1 VRFSGLAPVSAI
13 DRESE
18 LKTPAFS
25 RKILNNLLHLNQ
37 IKKMQSFSNKEGAV
51 IIENLITVIQA
62 NKQYLS
68 DIDGLIGDGDH
79 GINMNKGFTMC
90 REELEKNPGDLA
102 YSAKVLSKILMM
114 KIGGSMGPLYGKMF
128 RGFATELEGED
139 EIGIEDFGNALNGML
154 TAIQSISPA
163 QPGDKTLIDT
173 LHPAVM
179 AYKKAADEGKSFTE
193 ALDEMRKAAIL
204 GRDSTKDMVAKLGRA
219 SRLGERS
226 RGVLDA
232 GATSCCLILE
242 TMAGSIKEL
251 IK

>member
-1 VRFSGLAPVSAI
+1 M
-13 DRESE
+13 
-18 LKTPAFS
+18 
-25 RKILNNLLHLNQ
+25 Q
-37 IKKMQSFSNKEGAV
+37 IFSNIEGAV
-51 IIENLITVIQA
+51 IIDKLITVIQE

-90 REELEKNPGDLA
+90 RGELEKNPGDLA
-102 YSAKVLSKILMM
+102 HSAKILSKILMM

-128 RGFATELEGED
+128 KGFASALEGIET
-139 EIGIEDFGNALNGML
+139 IGKHDFGVALMAML

-163 QPGDKTLIDT
+163 KPGDKTLIDT

-179 AYKKAADEGKSFTE
+179 AYQKAVNDEKNFSE
-193 ALDEMRKAAIL
+193 ALVEMKIAAIA
-204 GRDSTKDMVAKLGRA
+204 GRDSTKEMIAKIGRS

-242 TMAGSIKEL
+242 TIAGSIKEIL
-251 IK
+251 K

>member
-1 VRFSGLAPVSAI
+1 M
-13 DRESE
+13 
-18 LKTPAFS
+18 KT
-25 RKILNNLLHLNQ
+25 
-37 IKKMQSFSNKEGAV
+37 FSNKAGA
-51 IIENLITVIQA
+51 IIIDKMILVIQQ

-79 GINMNKGFTMC
+79 GINMNKGFSMC
-90 REELEKNPGDLA
+90 REELDKNPGDLA
-102 YSAKVLSKILMM
+102 HSAKVLSKVLIM

-128 RGFATELEGED
+128 KGFATELEGIEA
-139 EIGIEDFGNALNGML
+139 IGTEEFGNALHAML
-154 TAIQSISPA
+154 SAVQSISPA

-179 AYKKAADEGKSFTE
+179 AYKKAADEGKNFAD
-193 ALDEMRKAAIL
+193 ALVEMKSAAIA
-204 GRDSTKDMVAKLGRA
+204 GRDSTKDMAAKLGRA

-242 TMAGSIKEL
+242 TMADSIKEL
-251 IK
+251 LN